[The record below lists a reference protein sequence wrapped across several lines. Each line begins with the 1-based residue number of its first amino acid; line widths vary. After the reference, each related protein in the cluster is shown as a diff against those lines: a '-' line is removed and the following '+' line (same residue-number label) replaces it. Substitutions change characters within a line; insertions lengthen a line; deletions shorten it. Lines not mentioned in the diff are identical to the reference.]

1 MSSQPAVGSQV
12 NGVLRIALERVMNFG
27 ENPIGM
33 RVLPLTE
40 FTAVRRFPHFQAVS
54 DQVHNSL

>member
-1 MSSQPAVGSQV
+1 MTCVI
-12 NGVLRIALERVMNFG
+12 IASGCFLERVMNFG

-33 RVLPLTE
+33 RILRLTE
-40 FTAVRRFPHFQAVS
+40 FTAVRRFFPHFQAVS